1 MSRFIR
7 RRPSSIAS
15 LCAACVGAWLAAFS
29 HHAHA
34 GLQSPCMDPVVLP
47 GPKVQVF
54 ILPYKAESKLTA
66 RGRELATIVQRHV
79 LFAALKYRSIAVTE
93 FTGEAEDCGVEQTV
107 ARVNARL
114 QEGQAAIFLWGRL
127 FEQGD
132 SIRLQSTTA
141 FGVRRTEDVL
151 SWKLGGPDSSSVRAA
166 MPVDPIAFPARV
178 IPLYFL
184 DTLESAQRAS
194 RRMHRAPDASSSF
207 WELPADPDARFGYA
221 VLETR
226 GDWMHVRLIPEGDDG
241 WIPAHA
247 LATGENL
254 KGAFPELYFI
264 DGLIG
269 YHQLWNTP
277 ARPAAADGRTLGA
290 TRASFDK
297 YIELAAG
304 RAESEGRAHAAIM
317 KGNATLRS
325 ASTPWST
332 EVLVEAQR
340 HYEAAR
346 QLAPTSTVAN
356 SFFLACS
363 AALCARGAC
372 SGSGDQLHQRFLAA
386 IARDPTSA
394 ELIANLNEFYGAV
407 EGGRISLNAP
417 REEIARQKAMTE
429 RVQSAMQ

>member
-1 MSRFIR
+1 MNRFIR
-7 RRPSSIAS
+7 KRIRSTGS
-15 LCAACVGAWLAAFS
+15 LCAAFLGAWLVALPHDAY
-29 HHAHA
+29 A
-34 GLQSPCMDPVVLP
+34 GLQSPCRDPMVLP

-54 ILPYKAESKLTA
+54 VLPYKAESRLTA

-93 FTGEAEDCGVEQTV
+93 FTGDAEDCAFEQTA

-114 QEGQAAIFLWGRL
+114 KEGQAAIFLWGRL

-141 FGVRRTEDVL
+141 FGVRGVADTL
-151 SWKLGGPDSSSVRAA
+151 SWKLGGADSNSARAA
-166 MPVDPIAFPARV
+166 MPADPVAFPARA

-194 RRMHRAPDASSSF
+194 RRIHSAPNASSSF
-207 WELPADPDARFGYA
+207 WELPADPDARFGYE
-221 VLETR
+221 VIETR
-226 GDWMHVRLIPEGDDG
+226 ADWMHVRLIPEGGDG

-247 LATGENL
+247 LATGEDL

-269 YHQLWNTP
+269 YHQLWNLPGT
-277 ARPAAADGRTLGA
+277 PAAADSRTLAG
-290 TRASFDK
+290 TRTSFDK

-304 RAESEGRAHAAIM
+304 RAESEGRAYAAIM

-340 HYEAAR
+340 YYEAAQ

-356 SFFLACS
+356 NFFLACS

-372 SGSGDQLHQRFLAA
+372 SGSGDQLHHRFLVAVA
-386 IARDPTSA
+386 QDPTSA
-394 ELIANLNEFYGAV
+394 ELIGNLNAFYAAV
-407 EGGRISLNAP
+407 EGGRISLNAS
-417 REEIARQKAMTE
+417 REEIARQKAATE